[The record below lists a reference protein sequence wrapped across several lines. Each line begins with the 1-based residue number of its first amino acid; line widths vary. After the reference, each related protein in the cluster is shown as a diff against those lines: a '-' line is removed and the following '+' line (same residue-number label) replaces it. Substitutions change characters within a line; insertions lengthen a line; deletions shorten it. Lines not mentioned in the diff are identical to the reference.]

1 MAWIENLSGYLKKLV
16 LIEKEIEDMAEDIK
30 SLEKSRMDHEK
41 RLIRIE
47 TMIEMGARHVGVDKL
62 DGN

>member
-16 LIEKEIEDMAEDIK
+16 LIEKELEDMADDVK
-30 SLEKSRMDHEK
+30 SLEISRMDHEK

-47 TMIEMGARHVGVDKL
+47 TMIEMGARHAGVDKL
-62 DGN
+62 DGK

>member
-16 LIEKEIEDMAEDIK
+16 LIEKEIEDMMEDIK
-30 SLEKSRMDHEK
+30 DLEKNRADHEK

-47 TMIEMGARHVGVDKL
+47 TMIEMSGRQSGRDNL
-62 DGN
+62 DSQ

>member
-16 LIEKEIEDMAEDIK
+16 LIEKELEDMADDVK
-30 SLEKSRMDHEK
+30 SLEISRMDHEK

-47 TMIEMGARHVGVDKL
+47 TMIEMGARHAGVDKL
-62 DGN
+62 DDN

>member
-16 LIEKEIEDMAEDIK
+16 LVEKEIEDMSEDVK
-30 SLEKSRMDHEK
+30 DLSKGLMDHEK

-47 TMIEMGARHVGVDKL
+47 TMIEMSGGGAGQGKISD
-62 DGN
+62 

>member
-16 LIEKEIEDMAEDIK
+16 LIEKELEDMADDVK
-30 SLEKSRMDHEK
+30 SLEISRMDHEK

-47 TMIEMGARHVGVDKL
+47 TMIEMGARHAGVDKL
-62 DGN
+62 DNK

>member
-16 LIEKEIEDMAEDIK
+16 LIEKEIEDMSEDVK
-30 SLEKSRMDHEK
+30 DLSKGLMDHEK

-47 TMIEMGARHVGVDKL
+47 TMIEMSGRQSGPGKISD
-62 DGN
+62 